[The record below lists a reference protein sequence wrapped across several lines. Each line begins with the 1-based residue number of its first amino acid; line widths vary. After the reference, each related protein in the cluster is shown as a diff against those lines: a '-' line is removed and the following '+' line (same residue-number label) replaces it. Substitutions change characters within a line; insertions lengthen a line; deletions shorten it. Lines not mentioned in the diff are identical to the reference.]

1 MHESKLTLQQILKE
15 NNRRLD
21 LLCKTKHTWLLK
33 AAYNITKNADVSDD
47 LVSELYLY
55 IAERGNQNIWYGKDE
70 FNMMYL
76 HSYLRTRWI
85 NLIKKASK
93 TERISDDWDTVDDE
107 YDIELDIRIQST
119 YDEIVDEIQQLQKT
133 KMWGSARL
141 AELYLFND
149 DMTLDKL
156 SKEIGISKS
165 TSFLNVRKI
174 KQHLRAVK
182 ENPFK

>member
-1 MHESKLTLQQILKE
+1 MHESKLTLEQILNE
-15 NNRRLD
+15 NHRRLD
-21 LLCKTKHTWLLK
+21 ILCKTKHTWLLK
-33 AAYNITKNADVSDD
+33 AAYNITKNVDVSAD

-55 IAERGNQNIWYGKDE
+55 IAERGNQNIWWGKDE

-76 HSYLRTRWI
+76 HSYLRTRFI

-93 TERISDDWDTVDDE
+93 TERISPDWDTIDEE
-107 YDIELDIRIQST
+107 YDIDLDEKIQCT
-119 YDEIVDEIQQLQKT
+119 YDDIVDEIKELQKT

-149 DMTLDKL
+149 EMTLDKL

-165 TSFLNVRKI
+165 TTFLNVRKI
-174 KQHLRAVK
+174 KQHIRNTKV
-182 ENPFK
+182 NPFR

>member
-93 TERISDDWDTVDDE
+93 TERISDDWDTIDE
-107 YDIELDIRIQST
+107 DYDIDLDERIQST
-119 YDEIVDEIQQLQKT
+119 YDEVVDEIKELQKT

-174 KQHLRAVK
+174 KQHIRNTKA
-182 ENPFK
+182 NPFR